1 MCNPR
6 RQEAGL
12 STHTD
17 SEIAAKAR
25 FNKSGLSLVLPDFC
39 YMLDVDDVINEAGII
54 DPRAGALVAELDSY
68 TEVSPSGRGLHI
80 IVSAPGFHASGNIK
94 EVFTASGLKFE
105 VKRPG
110 IYVSFTGNCI
120 HDAEIKDIGDYIMA
134 TYEAY
139 YRSRSPA
146 PAKSPDSDSGSNSGA
161 KSRAYYTKALGGEV
175 DKVRTAIKG
184 SRSDTLFRAAMK
196 LRKYVGVGM
205 LSESEIVD
213 ALTNA
218 ARLSGLTENEGR
230 RTVASGLRHR
240 GPA

>member
-1 MCNPR
+1 MCNPH

-80 IVSAPGFHASGNIK
+80 IVSAPGFHASMNPTIH
-94 EVFTASGLKFE
+94 TSSGLRIE
-105 VKRPG
+105 IKRPG
-110 IYVSFTGNCI
+110 TYITFTGNYI
-120 HDAEIKDIGDYIMA
+120 RDTEIKDTGDCIMA

-139 YRSRSPA
+139 YRSRPPIKSHDPDFNSPEK
-146 PAKSPDSDSGSNSGA
+146 PK
-161 KSRAYYTKALGGEV
+161 AYYMTALQGEV
-175 DKVRTAIKG
+175 DKVRAAAEG
-184 SRSDTLFRAAMK
+184 NRSNTLFSAALR
-196 LRKYVGVGM
+196 LRKHIGP
-205 LSESEIVD
+205 LSNSEIVD
-213 ALTNA
+213 ALSNA